1 MSFIF
6 FAFFFDDSKIL
17 EHTLQFVDLLHAT
30 RDLEI
35 RDKKSLKVNVFWFL
49 GQQPSCEEISVDHQE
64 EILIYKV
71 WKETDYVLQH
81 VFLILWSFICSFAQ
95 KLVCEIGKE
104 LGHWILAYVDI
115 DKFLEREL
123 KLSCE

>member
-35 RDKKSLKVNVFWFL
+35 RDEKSLKVNVF
-49 GQQPSCEEISVDHQE
+49 
-64 EILIYKV
+64 
-71 WKETDYVLQH
+71 
-81 VFLILWSFICSFAQ
+81 
-95 KLVCEIGKE
+95 
-104 LGHWILAYVDI
+104 
-115 DKFLEREL
+115 
-123 KLSCE
+123 